1 MKRQSMV
8 MLAVA
13 VLSIAALACSA
24 LGGSGK
30 VSELAATAE
39 AVATEVKSAESGTPA
54 PKATATKPG
63 SPTSAPSSDG
73 GLSLQSRDAGL
84 DKLKSYKMKWLA
96 EWKATDSGST
106 EGAGWNWVEEYSS
119 DPAALHWNWN
129 IADSTDKTKNT
140 QMEAWQVGN
149 TMYIQTAGADGKKS
163 CISMSSDDK
172 SNQLTKGLFNPN
184 MLGSVS
190 DAKYVGT
197 DTVNGVKAKH
207 YKYDEKSAS
216 LFGAAKVSGE
226 IWVAV
231 DGGFVV
237 KETVNWSGAAGLFG
251 SNSKAKGD
259 GKWTWELSDV
269 NQAITIKPPENCG
282 GAANDIPVMK
292 DATEKSSFGDMITY
306 KTASKVAD
314 VAEFYKQQMQA
325 KGWDLEGE
333 PEVTDESASLNFT
346 KDDQKAQVMLSVDQG
361 KTQVVINVTQ

>member
-1 MKRQSMV
+1 MKRQSLV
-8 MLAVA
+8 LLAVA

-24 LGGSGK
+24 LGGAGK
-30 VSELAATAE
+30 VPEAISTAQ

-54 PKATATKPG
+54 PKATAAKPG
-63 SPTSAPSSDG
+63 SPTSAPSSDS

-84 DKLKSYKMKWLA
+84 DKLKSYKMRWLA
-96 EWKATDSGST
+96 EWKSTDTGST
-106 EGAGWNWVEEYSS
+106 ESAGWDWVEEYSS

-129 IADSTDKTKNT
+129 IANSTDKTKNT

-149 TMYIQTAGADGKKS
+149 TMYLQTADANGKQS

-172 SNQLTKGLFNPN
+172 SNQLSKGLFNPN
-184 MLGSVS
+184 MLGSVN

-207 YKYDEKSAS
+207 YKYDEKSAN

-251 SNSKAKGD
+251 TSSKSKGD

-269 NQAITIKPPENCG
+269 NQAISIQPPENCG

-306 KTASKVAD
+306 KTASKLAD
-314 VAEFYKQQMQA
+314 VAEFYKQQMPA
-325 KGWDLEGE
+325 KGWNLEGE

-346 KDDQKAQVMLSVDQG
+346 KGDQKAQIMLSVDQG
-361 KTQVVINVTQ
+361 KTQVVVNVTK

>member
-8 MLAVA
+8 MLVVA

-30 VSELAATAE
+30 VSELAATAK
-39 AVATEVKSAESGTPA
+39 AVATDVKSAESGTPA

-63 SPTSAPSSDG
+63 SPTSAPGSDG

-96 EWKATDSGST
+96 EWKATDSSST
-106 EGAGWNWVEEYSS
+106 ESTGWNWVEEYSS

-251 SNSKAKGD
+251 ANSKAKGD

-269 NQAITIKPPENCG
+269 NQPITIQPPEGCG
-282 GAANDIPVMK
+282 GAASDIPVMK

-306 KTASKVAD
+306 KTASKVVD
-314 VAEFYKQQMQA
+314 VVGFYKQQMPA

-361 KTQVVINVTQ
+361 KTQVVINVTK